1 MPLYFDQPD
10 EYLRVL
16 GWSSGST
23 FVNNIT
29 LLIILIVVGVL
40 HFILSKLND
49 SEIKEDNRLKF
60 WVLKV
65 YKSFSSI
72 FYLRFFIEIYLFTA
86 LMVSS
91 EIKYYLVSGSDDN
104 NGPQDEGKENR
115 SKGNFLSLAFS
126 CILLI
131 LLLVLLILSY
141 VSWKRSK
148 DDECF
153 DDNEKTRE
161 LYNGISE
168 LLRRC
173 LNSLKNNEG
182 DEFYDTHDAF
192 GTSLRVKL
200 DRLYYMIFFARR
212 LTISLLAV
220 FIPGSVFALKIVFL
234 LPLQIAY
241 LAYTIFV
248 RSFTKTKDRVVE
260 TLSEITYLVLLIF
273 LIKYHSKSK
282 WTNVAEGEFIGIIF
296 LQILTLSLVSI
307 ISSII
312 EIITLVIL

>member
-1 MPLYFDQPD
+1 
-10 EYLRVL
+10 
-16 GWSSGST
+16 
-23 FVNNIT
+23 
-29 LLIILIVVGVL
+29 
-40 HFILSKLND
+40 
-49 SEIKEDNRLKF
+49 
-60 WVLKV
+60 
-65 YKSFSSI
+65 
-72 FYLRFFIEIYLFTA
+72 
-86 LMVSS
+86 MVSS

-104 NGPQDEGKENR
+104 NGPQDEGKENK

-312 EIITLVIL
+312 ELVKFYKNKRMSDSERTDSTVINKRSSQDVELSCSKIDQFRRNVKEVSNESKDSIEKATKDHDKHKEVTQAHMKFNDEF